1 MIKKNKLIDY
11 SISDYILMDKVNS
24 LDLNDYSELNLIKN
38 LLSKKN

>member
-1 MIKKNKLIDY
+1 MIKKNKVIDY
-11 SISDYILMDKVNS
+11 SISDYILMDKMNS